1 MAERKHYSTASG
13 MIRKKS
19 GPESLLMATRAE
31 EEGKIQEIE
40 MDLSPGLW
48 QSPDNRDSDDEK
60 SERMSSFRSL

>member
-31 EEGKIQEIE
+31 EGTIPEIE
-40 MDLSPGLW
+40 MDRSPGLW